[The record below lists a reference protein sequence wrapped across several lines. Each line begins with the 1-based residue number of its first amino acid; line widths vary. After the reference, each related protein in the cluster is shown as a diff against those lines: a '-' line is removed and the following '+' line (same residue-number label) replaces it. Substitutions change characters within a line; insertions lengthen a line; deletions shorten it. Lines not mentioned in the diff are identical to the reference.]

1 MYPGTDVNFH
11 VCVSNSQRVR
21 TNQHLCTEQ
30 KEESFNYMCLKW
42 EMEKA
47 ISAPARFRRCGPMG
61 HPLLF
66 MCMPFKRTTF
76 LAGVPLNMKESPGKD
91 SFSIVCMHEG
101 DTDIELRMEA
111 EKAR

>member
-30 KEESFNYMCLKW
+30 EEESFNYMCLKW

-76 LAGVPLNMKESPGKD
+76 LAGVPLNMKESPGED
-91 SFSIVCMHEG
+91 SFSTVYMHEG
-101 DTDIELRMEA
+101 DTDVELRMEA